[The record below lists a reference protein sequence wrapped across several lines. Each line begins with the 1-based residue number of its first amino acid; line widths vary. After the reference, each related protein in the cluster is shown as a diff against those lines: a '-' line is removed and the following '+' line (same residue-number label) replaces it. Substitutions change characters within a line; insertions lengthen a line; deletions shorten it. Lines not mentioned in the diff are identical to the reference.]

1 MKLQSPVA
9 PGAAFRKTLEGSV
22 REVCRLARSLE
33 EAGDYEQAEAVLEAF
48 WGGVGTEPRVEGLP
62 EAAAAEVLLRAG
74 AITRRISR
82 PGVMAEAQE
91 SAKDL
96 ITRGLH
102 LFEQQGLAE
111 GVAEAQSE
119 LAYCYWRKG
128 EYDNARVLLRK
139 AITGLTETDLK
150 AEAILRLSVVE
161 KSAGHTH
168 QALRTLEDAAP
179 LFDSSRSHSLKGR
192 FHLERATFLKNLGEA
207 EGKEELTDAALIDYE
222 AASYHFELAGN
233 RRNIALVENQIGF
246 LLLEKQR
253 LPEAHVHLAR
263 ARRSFTALGDDF
275 RVAQVNETTAR
286 AFLKEG
292 KYAEAARFASEAA
305 GVFELGDTHALLAEV
320 LTTLGT
326 ALARGD
332 DFSRARA
339 TFHRA
344 ITTAEHTGDA
354 YLTAL
359 TILTAAE
366 DLTPAADAE
375 ELLDLCARAGT
386 LLRGSDQPAALKRLC
401 ACVESLQKIIK
412 ENGVAP
418 SSVQSIAWM
427 VSARVLDS
435 GREVD
440 WDGFSLNETMQEL
453 EKAFVLRA
461 LRDAEGSVSRAGLL
475 LGYKFSESLNSKIKK
490 LGLQEARLPLRP
502 RRRSIIKKQSEK
514 KKKSARGRAVAKEE
528 G

>member
-1 MKLQSPVA
+1 MRLKSLTV
-9 PGAAFRKTLEGSV
+9 PGAGSRKNLEESV
-22 REVCRLARSLE
+22 REVCRLARGLE
-33 EAGDYEQAEAVLEAF
+33 EAGDYEQAEAVLGAF
-48 WGGVGTEPRVEGLP
+48 WGGVGSEPLVEGFP
-62 EAAAAEVLLRAG
+62 EAVAAEVLLRAG

-82 PGVMAEAQE
+82 PGVMPEAQE

-96 ITRGLH
+96 ITRSLRF
-102 LFEQQGLAE
+102 FEQLGLAE

-128 EYDNARVLLRK
+128 EYDNARVLLRE

-161 KSAGHTH
+161 KSAGHTR
-168 QALRTLEDAAP
+168 QALTTLEGAAP
-179 LFDSSRSHSLKGR
+179 LFEASRSHALKGR

-207 EGKEELTDAALIDYE
+207 EGREELTDAALIDYE

-253 LPEAHVHLAR
+253 LPEAHIHLAR
-263 ARRSFTALGDDF
+263 ARRSFTTLGDDF
-275 RVAQVNETTAR
+275 RAAQVNETTAR

-292 KYAEAARFASEAA
+292 KYAEAARYASEAA
-305 GVFELGDTHALLAEV
+305 HVFELGDTHALLAEV
-320 LTTLGT
+320 LTTWGT
-326 ALARGD
+326 ALARGG
-332 DFSRARA
+332 DFDGARA

-344 ITTAEHTGDA
+344 ITAAELTDDA

-359 TILTAAE
+359 TVLTAAE
-366 DLTPAADAE
+366 ELTPEGDAE
-375 ELLDLCARAGT
+375 ELLSLCARAGT

-401 ACVESLQKIIK
+401 GCVESLRRVIK
-412 ENGVAP
+412 ESGVAP
-418 SSVQSIAWM
+418 ASVQSIAGM
-427 VSARVLDS
+427 VSARLLDS

-440 WDGFSLNETMQEL
+440 WDGFSLNEMMQEL
-453 EKAFVLRA
+453 EKAFVRRA

-490 LGLQEARLPLRP
+490 LGLQEERLPLRP
-502 RRRSIIKKQSEK
+502 RRRSIMTKQTG
-514 KKKSARGRAVAKEE
+514 KKKSTRARAAAKED